1 MCQRSSRAALRLRR
15 LLITDGFASCRPQL
29 RAVTPQDLDQ
39 IALRLDDRALFN
51 DEHGHE
57 SVGDHEQH
65 REQRE
70 KGQLLFGNRD
80 RHNCCGTERN
90 GQVAPQ
96 PG

>member
-15 LLITDGFASCRPQL
+15 LLITDGFASCRPQFC
-29 RAVTPQDLDQ
+29 AVTPQNLNQ

-57 SVGDHEQH
+57 SVGDHEQY

-70 KGQLLFGNRD
+70 KTPPLFGNRD
-80 RHNCCGTERN
+80 RHHCCGTERN
-90 GQVAPQ
+90 RQVAPQ
-96 PG
+96 PA